1 MPPGYDTDIFLL
13 NFCFGPLHPSLS
25 YAHSFSSARVSETE
39 CVKLHFNAL
48 VSLASVLW
56 IALCRMMQF
65 PKWKASAD
73 GLLLPGLLL
82 LPERMP
88 TSLPPFPLP
97 LGGIKK
103 KLCSLV
109 HTLVFGGFCSCAFLS
124 LFVSEVGVHPDES
137 LWMCRTVVKNPE
149 VDECAVFIE
158 ETAAL
163 KLQPPKFQGEFSLV
177 HWEKWCCLFSSLG
190 GSSM

>member
-1 MPPGYDTDIFLL
+1 MPPGCDTDIFLL

-39 CVKLHFNAL
+39 CVKLHCNAL

-88 TSLPPFPLP
+88 TSLPPFLLP

-103 KLCSLV
+103 
-109 HTLVFGGFCSCAFLS
+109 TLFSRSHLGLWWILLMCFLS

-137 LWMCRTVVKNPE
+137 LWMWKT
-149 VDECAVFIE
+149 
-158 ETAAL
+158 L
-163 KLQPPKFQGEFSLV
+163 KLMNVLFLLRKQLLWNFSLQNF
-177 HWEKWCCLFSSLG
+177 KGSLV
-190 GSSM
+190 